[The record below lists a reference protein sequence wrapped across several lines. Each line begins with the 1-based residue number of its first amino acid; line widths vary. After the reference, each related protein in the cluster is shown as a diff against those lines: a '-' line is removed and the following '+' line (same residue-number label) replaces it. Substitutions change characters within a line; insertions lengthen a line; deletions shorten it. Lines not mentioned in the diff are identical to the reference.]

1 LAQTRLGRFTQITLA
16 GLALMSG
23 STLAPAFA
31 DEPVVQ
37 PKIVVQVGHQAPVQA
52 AAWANG
58 GRSLATLARDGSIV
72 IWDVATQNIVNHAQ
86 LPVNWNDLGLTECI
100 KLHDF
105 SIDEAAGTLAVSF
118 GLDLED
124 THVAVRNSQGQGD
137 GIILITLQSQLCRG
151 IVQSADWYSYT
162 YDLGSMTLTSGGP
175 SEVPAEIPQRSFEV
189 LARRDEDGNNVM
201 RGFSYAI
208 PPSEP
213 PVWLPRSPDGSL
225 WLEPNYDDG
234 KRGDFNRRDEHL
246 QFNQSTCAS
255 LTKCRYGVNILS
267 GEGRGQI
274 VASLTGNPRSYFLD
288 ADLSKD
294 GRRLVRVE
302 GLRNDTQARIE
313 VLELAEARSREALE
327 VKRAYHEVR
336 WLGSER
342 YALFSEGYKATDDT
356 DDAMEGFPP
365 ALIVGNDCARLGG
378 CPSVPPFAGMEPVD
392 DAGGFLGIFSLAS
405 CYRGRREFT
414 VTEPFCPDGRELP
427 PSDISDARF
436 ILPPEFPTRLS
447 KVVAPSAASGAQ
459 WELARAPAFA
469 AGQEITAIKLS
480 PDRTKLAV
488 AVRDN
493 PSVGDSIEGYV
504 DDSPATQVDA
514 IYLYDY
520 SAIEGPTNGRKV
532 ISFSEEL
539 YRGYLGLRNLSIDQ
553 DVVYMSGLSQAGGV
567 FQMDFSSDS
576 RKLVFAKAHYQRP
589 QDGRLFALDVDRETE
604 AMVSSARD
612 YSNRGDV
619 ADIIRMALQITGS
632 DITSIPDFAARN
644 VIAVGNDRAFGIE
657 NRQLVDLAS
666 GRVIASSVNEAPL
679 VRAGYI
685 PANDLLWAASTDG
698 AIHFWDASIG
708 ARALTLYIFPDNRF
722 FAVTPEGR
730 YDTNLGPDS
739 NLIRWVVPDAPWQ
752 SLASQT
758 FMRDFYEPGLYRKLL
773 DCRAARNCNQVF
785 QPLPSFASL
794 NRVLPKVAIT
804 QVVPGDSPAEAV
816 VTVSVT
822 EGVDP
827 AAANGKT
834 RSGIHNPRLF
844 LDNKLVAYAADN
856 EGRTSRDRQSSRG
869 RGGNT
874 GTEQVF
880 EFRVPLATAPGSER
894 MEFSAYAFNED
905 RIKSET
911 ASVAYQ
917 RPEAQPR
924 ARRAFVIN
932 IGIDRYDSEQFAS
945 LSFAGNDAELLSRRL
960 AAIPGYEMRQVMIG
974 EARGA
979 DGVLLPVSRQAVL
992 DTLSLLV
999 SDRGRAKRLRQLEA
1013 AGIDASQLGV
1023 ATPDDIVIISYS
1035 GHGWAAPGGD
1045 FFLIPS
1051 DVDWDFAS
1059 STLRHG
1065 SAIST
1070 ADLTGILELVQ
1081 AGEISLIIDA
1091 CHSAASVDSG
1101 EFKPGPMGDSG
1112 LGQLA
1117 YDKGIR
1123 ILAAA
1128 QADDL
1133 ALEDSRLQQGLLTY
1147 ALAAEGLTEEG
1158 GLSDGNGD
1166 GEIRL
1171 DEWFA
1176 YAVDRLPQLSEDVG
1190 RGNFRGIKFS
1200 NRNRAE
1206 REVKVQRPSLFD
1218 FNPAPSAIILR
1229 SRSVP
1234 ANGGN

>member
-1 LAQTRLGRFTQITLA
+1 MAHSMLGRFTRIALA
-16 GLALMSG
+16 CFALASG
-23 STLAPAFA
+23 GRVAPALA
-31 DEPVVQ
+31 DEPVIQ

-52 AAWANG
+52 AGWALG
-58 GRSLATLARDGSIV
+58 GRSLVTLARDGSIV
-72 IWDVATQNIVNHAQ
+72 VWDVATQNIINHAQ

-100 KLHDF
+100 KLHNF
-105 SIDEAAGTLAVSF
+105 TIDETAGTLAVSF

-124 THVAVRNSQGQGD
+124 THIAVRNSQGQGD
-137 GIILITLQSQLCRG
+137 GVILSTLQSQLCPG
-151 IVQSADWYSYT
+151 IAQGSDWYSYT
-162 YDLGSMTLTSGGP
+162 YDLGSLAMVSGGAG
-175 SEVPAEIPQRSFEV
+175 EVPAEIPQRSFEV
-189 LARRDEDGNNVM
+189 LARRDEDGNKVM
-201 RGFSYAI
+201 RGFTYAI
-208 PPSEP
+208 PPSVP
-213 PVWLPRSPDGSL
+213 PDWFPRSPDGSL
-225 WLEPNYDDG
+225 WLQPNYDDG
-234 KRGDFNRRDEHL
+234 KRGDFNRDDEYL

-267 GEGRGQI
+267 GEGRGEI

-288 ADLSKD
+288 ADLSSD

-302 GLRNDTQARIE
+302 GLRNDTEARVE

-327 VKRAYHEVR
+327 IKRAYHEVR
-336 WLGSER
+336 WLGSDR
-342 YALFSEGYKATDDT
+342 YALFSEGYKVTDDT

-365 ALIVGNDCARLGG
+365 ALVIGEDCAQSGQ
-378 CPSVPPFAGMEPVD
+378 CPSVAPYAGMEPVD
-392 DAGGFLGIFSLAS
+392 DTGGFLGIFSLEA
-405 CYRGRREFT
+405 CYRGKREFT
-414 VTEPFCPDGRELP
+414 VATPFCPDGRQLAP
-427 PSDISDARF
+427 DDTVDGRF
-436 ILPPEFPTRLS
+436 ILPPESPTRLAQ
-447 KVVAPSAASGAQ
+447 VAAPSSPRGAQ
-459 WELARAPAFA
+459 WQVAREPAFA

-493 PSVGDSIEGYV
+493 PPIGDSMEDYV
-504 DDSPATQVDA
+504 DNTPATQLDA

-520 SAIEGPTNGRKV
+520 NAEQGPSNGRRIV
-532 ISFSEEL
+532 SFNEEL
-539 YRGYLGLRNLSIDQ
+539 EQGYLGLRNLLIDQ
-553 DVVYMSGLSQAGGV
+553 EFIYVSGLSPAGGV
-567 FQMDFSSDS
+567 FQMDFSPDGK
-576 RKLVFAKAHYQRP
+576 KLVFAKAPYQQPR
-589 QDGRLFALDVDRETE
+589 DGRLYALDVTQNAE
-604 AMVSSARD
+604 ATVFSARD
-612 YSNRGDV
+612 YSVRGDV
-619 ADIIRMALQITGS
+619 SDVIRVSLQVSGPSLADF
-632 DITSIPDFAARN
+632 PDFAARN
-644 VIAVGNDRAFGIE
+644 VIAVGSDRAFGIE
-657 NRQLVDLAS
+657 NRELIDLS
-666 GRVIASSVNEAPL
+666 TGRVIASGMNEAPL

-698 AIHFWDASIG
+698 AIHFWDASDG

-739 NLIRWVVPDAPWQ
+739 NVIRWVVPDAPWQ

-773 DCRAARNCNQVF
+773 DCRVARNCDQVF

-804 QVVPGDSPAEAV
+804 QVVPGGSPAEAV

-827 AAANGKT
+827 QAANGKT

-856 EGRTSRDRQSSRG
+856 EGRTSRDRRSSRS
-869 RGGNT
+869 RGSDAGAT
-874 GTEQVF
+874 RIF
-880 EFRVPLATAPGSER
+880 EFRVPLATAAGTER

-911 ASVAYQ
+911 ARIAYERPAVA
-917 RPEAQPR
+917 PR

-932 IGIDRYDSEQFAS
+932 IGIDRYDSAQFAS
-945 LSFAGNDAELLSRRL
+945 LNFAGNDAELLARRL
-960 AAIPGYEMRQVMIG
+960 ADIPGYEMRQVTIG

-979 DGVLLPVSRQAVL
+979 DGLLLPVGRQAVL

-999 SDRGRAKRLRQLEA
+999 SDKGRAKLLRQLQA
-1013 AGIDASQLGV
+1013 AGIDASQLEV
-1023 ATPDDIVIISYS
+1023 AAPDDIVIISYS

-1051 DVDWDFAS
+1051 DVDWDFES
-1059 STLRHG
+1059 STVRQG

-1070 ADLTGILELVQ
+1070 ADLTEILELVQ

-1158 GLSDGNGD
+1158 GLSDSDAD

-1176 YAVDRLPQLSEDVG
+1176 YAVERLPQLSEDVA
-1190 RGNFRGIKFS
+1190 RGNFRGIKFT
-1200 NRNRAE
+1200 NRDRTQ
-1206 REVKVQRPSLFD
+1206 REVKAQRPSLFD
-1218 FNPAPSAIILR
+1218 FNAAPSAIILR
-1229 SRSVP
+1229 SGLAER
-1234 ANGGN
+1234 